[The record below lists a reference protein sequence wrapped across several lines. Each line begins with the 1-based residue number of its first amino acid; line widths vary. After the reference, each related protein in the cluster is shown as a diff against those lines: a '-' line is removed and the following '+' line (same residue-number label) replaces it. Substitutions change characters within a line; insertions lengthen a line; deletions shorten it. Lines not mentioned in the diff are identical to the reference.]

1 MNPHTA
7 GQLRA
12 FASACFNKQLN
23 KEEEQN
29 KAEAIARKPFSDFSF
44 EEMNTAIQRLN
55 SFTAPMKLESKEE
68 RQARELAEYLE
79 QRRIQNEA
87 EDYARERA
95 LMREYTEAFGDD
107 FEEVLAPLI
116 YSIRRP
122 AQRAWWEPWN
132 ALFQLPTLEERRDG
146 LNKLLAQIL
155 SSTDLT
161 NLEIEV
167 SSRQLMQDILSSI
180 GTQVT

>member
-1 MNPHTA
+1 MNPHTS

-29 KAEAIARKPFSDFSF
+29 KAEAIARKPFGDFSF
-44 EEMNTAIQRLN
+44 DEMNTAIQRLN
-55 SFTAPMKLESKEE
+55 THTAPMQLESKEE

-87 EDYARERA
+87 EDYARERE
-95 LMREYTEAFGDD
+95 LMREYTEAFGND
-107 FEEVLAPLI
+107 FEEVLAPII
-116 YSIRRP
+116 YSIRKPSKRS
-122 AQRAWWEPWN
+122 WWEPWN
-132 ALFQLPTLEERRDG
+132 ALFHLPTLEERRSG
-146 LNKLLAQIL
+146 LFKLLAEFL

-167 SSRQLMQDILSSI
+167 SSHQLSQDILSSI